1 MTARKAASDW
11 NDFELL
17 VQMPHMAPGEKLSE
31 VEFLKMLAAY
41 QWEAIA
47 RALHRRP
54 PELMNAQNER
64 LYGSVI
70 DVELHLGER
79 HSMEVLGEDVAIR
92 LRNRVRFF
100 AKKFV
105 EGLFVL
111 DDREIPDSVI
121 EKIETRRDLRAYPGS
136 WACMTNAFIA
146 RGGSNVKLKVF
157 KPVGADD
164 GDVPEIGETP
174 LGIVEQ
180 GRVQRSGE
188 MEPLPGDPAAAIAL
202 PTRGSAPVRYQI
214 VPESDLNGASL
225 VYFARYEA
233 MMNYGERLFLSSQI
247 ERPFSTELISYLS
260 TEHRRAYF
268 FANATPTDHVDIHVS
283 ARVLPPGTF
292 PNPPAGQPYRT
303 PMKLVFRID
312 LYRGSDNVLMAS
324 SLVRKSLNVPGSAK
338 GVLAEV
344 ERFLAKL
351 A

>member
-1 MTARKAASDW
+1 MGDTSW

-31 VEFLKMLAAY
+31 VEFLKVLAAF

-79 HSMEVLGEDVAIR
+79 HSMEILGEDVNVR
-92 LRNRVRFF
+92 VKNRVRFF

-105 EGLFVL
+105 EGLFVI
-111 DDREIPDSVI
+111 DDQDVPASLLETL
-121 EKIETRRDLRAYPGS
+121 ETRKDLRQLKSS

-164 GDVPEIGETP
+164 RDVPEIGETP

-180 GRVQRSGE
+180 GRVMRTGE
-188 MEPLPGDPAAAIAL
+188 IEPLAGDPAAAL
-202 PTRGSAPVRYQI
+202 HLVPRSDAPIHYAI

-233 MMNYGERLFLSSQI
+233 MMNYGERLFLSEHL
-247 ERPFSTELISYLS
+247 ERPFSSELISYLS
-260 TEHRRAYF
+260 TEHRKAYF
-268 FANATPTDHVDIHVS
+268 FGNATPNDVVEIRVE
-283 ARVLPPGTF
+283 ARILPPGSF
-292 PNPPAGQPYRT
+292 PEPRAGQAYRT
-303 PMKLVFRID
+303 PLKFLFRID
-312 LYRGSDNVLMAS
+312 LYRGSDKVLMAS
-324 SLVRKSLNVPGSAK
+324 SLVRKALNVPGSAK

-344 ERFLAKL
+344 ERFLRRL

>member
-1 MTARKAASDW
+1 MSKDW
-11 NDFELL
+11 NSYELL

-41 QWEAIA
+41 QWESIA

-54 PELMNAQNER
+54 PELVNSGGER

-70 DVELHLGER
+70 DVEVHLGER
-79 HSMEVLGEDVAIR
+79 HSMEILGEDVPIQV
-92 LRNRVRFF
+92 RNRVRFY

-105 EGLFVL
+105 EGLFVI
-111 DDREIPDSVI
+111 DDQEVPDSLLA
-121 EKIETRRDLRAYPGS
+121 KIETRKDLRGYQGS

-157 KPVGADD
+157 KPVGADE
-164 GDVPEIGETP
+164 GAPEIGETP

-188 MEPLPGDPAAAIAL
+188 IEPLPGDPAAAIAL
-202 PTRGSAPVRYQI
+202 PVRSVAPVRYQI

-233 MMNYGERLFLSSQI
+233 MMNYGERLFLSNHL

-260 TEHRRAYF
+260 TEHRKAYF

-292 PNPPAGQPYRT
+292 GDAPSGRPYRT

-338 GVLAEV
+338 SVLAEV
-344 ERFLAKL
+344 DRFLAKL
-351 A
+351 S

>member
-1 MTARKAASDW
+1 MASDW

-54 PELMNAQNER
+54 PELVNAQHER

-79 HSMEVLGEDVAIR
+79 HGMEILGEDVAIK

-105 EGLFVL
+105 EGLFVI
-111 DDREIPDSVI
+111 DDQEIPDSLLA
-121 EKIETRRDLRAYPGS
+121 KIETRKDLRAYQGS

-157 KPVGADD
+157 KPVGADE
-164 GDVPEIGETP
+164 GAPEIGETP

-188 MEPLPGDPAAAIAL
+188 MEPLPGDSAALVAL
-202 PTRGSAPVRYQI
+202 PVRTDAPVRYQI

-233 MMNYGERLFLSSQI
+233 MMNYGERLFLSSHTAF
-247 ERPFSTELISYLS
+247 PFSTELISYLS

-268 FANATPTDHVDIHVS
+268 FANAAPTDHVDIRVS
-283 ARVLPPGTF
+283 ASMLPAGTF
-292 PNPPAGQPYRT
+292 TEPPASRPYRT

-324 SLVRKSLNVPGSAK
+324 SLVRKALNVPGSAK
-338 GVLAEV
+338 AVLAEV
-344 ERFLAKL
+344 ERFQRRLT
-351 A
+351 

>member
-1 MTARKAASDW
+1 LTAHSHADW
-11 NDFELL
+11 NDFDLL

-54 PELMNAQNER
+54 PELMNSANER

-79 HSMEVLGEDVAIR
+79 HSMEILGEDVAIK

-105 EGLFVL
+105 EGLFVI
-111 DDREIPDSVI
+111 DDQEIPDSLLA
-121 EKIETRRDLRAYPGS
+121 KIETRKDLRAYQGS

-164 GDVPEIGETP
+164 RDVPELGETP

-180 GRVQRSGE
+180 GRVQRTGE
-188 MEPLPGDPAAAIAL
+188 IEPLAGDPAAALHL
-202 PTRGSAPVRYQI
+202 PVKSDAPVRYQI

-233 MMNYGERLFLSSQI
+233 MMNYGERLFLSD
-247 ERPFSTELISYLS
+247 RLALPFSTELISYLS
-260 TEHRRAYF
+260 TEHRKAYF
-268 FANATPTDHVDIHVS
+268 FANATPTDHVDIRVD
-283 ARVLPPGTF
+283 ARVLPPGSF
-292 PNPPAGQPYRT
+292 ADPPAGQPYRT
-303 PMKLVFRID
+303 PLKMVFRID
-312 LYRGSDNVLMAS
+312 LWRGSDNVLMAS

-344 ERFLAKL
+344 ERFLRKL

>member
-1 MTARKAASDW
+1 MAGDW

-54 PELMNAQNER
+54 PELVNAQHER

-70 DVELHLGER
+70 DVEVHLGER
-79 HSMEVLGEDVAIR
+79 HSMEILGEDVAIK

-105 EGLFVL
+105 EGLFVI
-111 DDREIPDSVI
+111 DDQEIPDSLLAQ
-121 EKIETRRDLRAYPGS
+121 IETRKDLRAYQGS

-164 GDVPEIGETP
+164 GHVPEIGETP

-180 GRVQRSGE
+180 GRVQRTGE
-188 MEPLPGDPAAAIAL
+188 MEPLPGDPSAAIAL
-202 PTRGSAPVRYQI
+202 PARDDRPVRYQI

-233 MMNYGERLFLSSQI
+233 MMNYGERVFLSDHLA
-247 ERPFSTELISYLS
+247 RPFSTELISYLS
-260 TEHRRAYF
+260 TEHRKAYF
-268 FANATPTDHVDIHVS
+268 FANATPTDHIDIQVS
-283 ARVLPPGTF
+283 ASVLPPGTF
-292 PNPPAGQPYRT
+292 TEPPPSQPYRT

-338 GVLAEV
+338 SVLAEV
-344 ERFLAKL
+344 ERFLRKVA
-351 A
+351 

>member
-1 MTARKAASDW
+1 MASDW

-54 PELMNAQNER
+54 PELVNTQHER

-79 HSMEVLGEDVAIR
+79 HSMEILGEDVAIK

-105 EGLFVL
+105 EGLFVF
-111 DDREIPDSVI
+111 DDQEIPDSLLA
-121 EKIETRRDLRAYPGS
+121 KIETRKDLRAYQGS

-164 GDVPEIGETP
+164 RDVPEIGETP

-180 GRVQRSGE
+180 GRVQRTGE
-188 MEPLPGDPAAAIAL
+188 MEPLAGAPDDAIAL
-202 PTRGSAPVRYQI
+202 PVRVDGPVRYQI

-233 MMNYGERLFLSSQI
+233 MMNYGERLFLSDHVAH
-247 ERPFSTELISYLS
+247 PFSTELISYLS
-260 TEHRRAYF
+260 TEHRKAYF
-268 FANATPTDHVDIHVS
+268 FANAAPTDHVDIHVS
-283 ARVLPPGTF
+283 ASMLPAGTF
-292 PNPPAGQPYRT
+292 GEPPAGQPYRT

-338 GVLAEV
+338 AVLAEV
-344 ERFLAKL
+344 ERFQRRLA
-351 A
+351 

>member
-1 MTARKAASDW
+1 MATDW

-31 VEFLKMLAAY
+31 VEFLKMLAAF

-54 PELMNAQNER
+54 PELVNAQHER

-70 DVELHLGER
+70 DVEVHLGER
-79 HSMEVLGEDVAIR
+79 HSMEILGEDVAIK

-105 EGLFVL
+105 EGLFVF
-111 DDREIPDSVI
+111 DDQEIPDSLLAQ
-121 EKIETRRDLRAYPGS
+121 IETRKDLRGYQGS

-146 RGGSNVKLKVF
+146 RGGSNMKLKVF

-164 GDVPEIGETP
+164 RDVPELGETP

-180 GRVQRSGE
+180 GRVQRTGE
-188 MEPLPGDPAAAIAL
+188 MEPLPGDASTWLQVPVRSDAAI
-202 PTRGSAPVRYQI
+202 RYQI

-233 MMNYGERLFLSSQI
+233 MMNYGERLFLSNQL

-260 TEHRRAYF
+260 TEHRKAYF
-268 FANATPTDHVDIHVS
+268 FANASPFDHVDIHVS

-292 PNPPAGQPYRT
+292 TEPPSTLPYRT
-303 PMKLVFRID
+303 PMKIVFRID

-338 GVLAEV
+338 AVLAEV
-344 ERFLAKL
+344 ERFLRKL
-351 A
+351 G

>member
-1 MTARKAASDW
+1 MTDW

-31 VEFLKMLAAY
+31 VEFLKMLAAF

-54 PELMNAQNER
+54 PELVNAQHER
-64 LYGSVI
+64 LYGSVF

-79 HSMEVLGEDVAIR
+79 HSMVILGEDVAIK

-105 EGLFVL
+105 EGLFVF
-111 DDREIPDSVI
+111 DDEEIPDSLLA
-121 EKIETRRDLRAYPGS
+121 KIETRKDLRAYQGS

-146 RGGSNVKLKVF
+146 RGGSNMKLKVF

-164 GDVPEIGETP
+164 RDVPELGETP

-180 GRVQRSGE
+180 GRVQRTGE
-188 MEPLPGDPAAAIAL
+188 MEPLPGDASAWIDVPVRSDAA
-202 PTRGSAPVRYQI
+202 VRYQI

-233 MMNYGERLFLSSQI
+233 MMNYGERLFLS
-247 ERPFSTELISYLS
+247 EHLARPFSTELISYLS
-260 TEHRRAYF
+260 TEHRKAYF
-268 FANATPTDHVDIHVS
+268 FANASPFDHVDIHVS

-292 PNPPAGQPYRT
+292 TEPPPSLPYRT
-303 PMKLVFRID
+303 PMKVVFRID

-324 SLVRKSLNVPGSAK
+324 SLVRKALNVPGSAK
-338 GVLAEV
+338 AVLAEV
-344 ERFLAKL
+344 ERFLRRL
-351 A
+351 G

>member
-1 MTARKAASDW
+1 MSKDW
-11 NDFELL
+11 NSYELL

-41 QWEAIA
+41 QWESIA
-47 RALHRRP
+47 RALNRRP
-54 PELMNAQNER
+54 PELMNSANER

-70 DVELHLGER
+70 DVEVHLGER
-79 HSMEVLGEDVAIR
+79 HSMEVLGEDVPIQVH
-92 LRNRVRFF
+92 NRVRFF

-105 EGLFVL
+105 EGLFVI
-111 DDREIPDSVI
+111 DDQKVPDSLLDQ
-121 EKIETRRDLRAYPGS
+121 IETRKDLRGYQGS

-157 KPVGADD
+157 KPVGADE
-164 GDVPEIGETP
+164 GAPEIGETP

-188 MEPLPGDPAAAIAL
+188 IEPLPGDPAAAIAL
-202 PTRGSAPVRYQI
+202 PVRSLAPVRYQI

-233 MMNYGERLFLSSQI
+233 MMNYGERLFLSNHL

-260 TEHRRAYF
+260 TDHRKAYF

-292 PNPPAGQPYRT
+292 GEPPAGRAYRT

-338 GVLAEV
+338 SVLAEID
-344 ERFLAKL
+344 RFLAKL
-351 A
+351 

>member
-1 MTARKAASDW
+1 LGDASW

-31 VEFLKMLAAY
+31 VEFLKVLAAF

-79 HSMEVLGEDVAIR
+79 HSMEILGEDVNVR
-92 LRNRVRFF
+92 VKNRVRFF

-105 EGLFVL
+105 EGLFVI
-111 DDREIPDSVI
+111 DDQDVPASLLET
-121 EKIETRRDLRAYPGS
+121 IETRKDLRQLKSS

-164 GDVPEIGETP
+164 RDVPEIGETP

-180 GRVQRSGE
+180 GRVMRSGE
-188 MEPLPGDPAAAIAL
+188 IDPLAGDPTAALHLVPRTDGPIHYA
-202 PTRGSAPVRYQI
+202 I

-233 MMNYGERLFLSSQI
+233 MMNYGERLFLS
-247 ERPFSTELISYLS
+247 EHLDRPFSSELISYLS
-260 TEHRRAYF
+260 TEHRKAYF
-268 FANATPTDHVDIHVS
+268 FGNATPNDVVEIRVE
-283 ARVLPPGTF
+283 ARVLPPGSF
-292 PNPPAGQPYRT
+292 AEPPAGQPYRT
-303 PMKLVFRID
+303 PLKFLFRID
-312 LYRGSDNVLMAS
+312 LYRGSDKVLMAS
-324 SLVRKSLNVPGSAK
+324 SLVRKALNVPGSAK

-344 ERFLAKL
+344 ERFLRKL
-351 A
+351 S